1 MFFNRLKAN
10 KAEVPSELSKI
21 INDFILENEK
31 NIANQKSDGMLFSL
45 SGSDSSDDE
54 DEINEITKE
63 VESPPQENPFNTL
76 LFSIID
82 EKGFKDSFVYKKA
95 YIDRRVFSKIRSSND
110 YHPSKGTIIQLAL
123 ALELSLAETEKLLD
137 SAGYSLPKNSKENL
151 VIIYLFEHK
160 IFDVKKANNIFY
172 TICRKSFNQ
181 LYL

>member
-1 MFFNRLKAN
+1 MFFNRLKAEIV
-10 KAEVPSELSKI
+10 EVPSELSKI

-31 NIANQKSDGMLFSL
+31 NIVHQKSVGILFSL
-45 SGSDSSDDE
+45 SESASNNDE
-54 DEINEITKE
+54 DEIDEIAKE
-63 VESPPQENPFNTL
+63 VESAPQENPFNTL

-82 EKGFKDSFVYKKA
+82 KKELKDSFVYKKA
-95 YIDRRVFSKIRSSND
+95 YIDRRVFSKIRSSID

-123 ALELSLAETEKLLD
+123 ALELSLEETEKLLD

-160 IFDVKKANNIFY
+160 IFDVKKANNLFY
-172 TICRKSFNQ
+172 TICGKSFNK

>member
-1 MFFNRLKAN
+1 MFFFN
-10 KAEVPSELSKI
+10 KLNSKTVEVPSELSKR

-31 NIANQKSDGMLFSL
+31 NTVHQKSDGIFFSL
-45 SGSDSSDDE
+45 SENGSNNE

-63 VESPPQENPFNTL
+63 VESTPQENPFNTL
-76 LFSIID
+76 LLSIID
-82 EKGFKDSFVYKKA
+82 EKGLKDSFVYKKA
-95 YIDRRVFSKIRSSND
+95 YIDRRVFSKIRSSID

-123 ALELSLAETEKLLD
+123 ALELSLEEAEKLLD